1 MMDIRVSI
9 GQDSHRFAAD
19 GTEGKCMLGGA
30 VFEDAPPFIAN
41 SDGDVV
47 LHAVT
52 NAVSGIT
59 CRNILGDIADKMC
72 RGGITDSREY
82 LAVAMKDLARAG
94 FEVVNLSV
102 TIEGK
107 RPRILPKVDQL
118 RRSIGSVLG
127 VAPDR
132 VGITATTGEGLTAF
146 GRGEGVSVFCV
157 LTVKS
162 TERVVKHTLS
172 KVNLTLDV
180 VGLREDGYH
189 DIRTLFQPVSLS
201 DELTVC
207 RTDGDDLIF
216 ECSEPGLEADDN
228 IVCKAY
234 RLMKER
240 FPAIGGC
247 RAALVKNVPSGAG
260 LGGGSG
266 DAASMLE
273 ALNELYGLRLSDQ
286 ELMDMGAKLGADVP
300 ALILK
305 GASIG
310 EGIGERLTAV
320 KTGSVFHLVFIK
332 PKEAY
337 PTGKMYRELDRVLG
351 FEDQADG
358 TPDAPDGCETEDCGK
373 AGTAQY
379 GETEGCGKADNARRS
394 CETED
399 GGKAGTV
406 AGTED
411 DIVIDDLTGKAAA
424 GLEHNDL
431 DMVCEAA
438 FNVFELAVPDKEGLS
453 RRKAMLMEAGA
464 KAALLT
470 GSGSCVYGI
479 FENLEAAQ
487 AAMPEL
493 ERSLPEGDLIYLGHT
508 VNQWKEWS

>member
-19 GTEGKCMLGGA
+19 GTEGKCILGGA

-273 ALNELYGLRLSDQ
+273 ALNELYGLRLSDR

-310 EGIGERLTAV
+310 EGIGEKLTAV

-358 TPDAPDGCETEDCGK
+358 TPDAPDGCETGDCGK
-373 AGTAQY
+373 AGGAV
-379 GETEGCGKADNARRS
+379 GN
-394 CETED
+394 
-399 GGKAGTV
+399 
-406 AGTED
+406 ED

-487 AAMPEL
+487 AAMHEL
-493 ERSLPEGDLIYLGHT
+493 ERSLPEGDLIYLGYT

>member
-19 GTEGKCMLGGA
+19 GTEGKCILGGA

-82 LAVAMKDLARAG
+82 LAVAMNDLARAG

-273 ALNELYGLRLSDQ
+273 ALNELYGLRLSDR

-310 EGIGERLTAV
+310 EGIGEKLTAV

-351 FEDQADG
+351 FENQADG
-358 TPDAPDGCETEDCGK
+358 TPDAPDG
-373 AGTAQY
+373 
-379 GETEGCGKADNARRS
+379 S
-394 CETED
+394 ETED

-406 AGTED
+406 VGNED

-487 AAMPEL
+487 AAMHEL

>member
-19 GTEGKCMLGGA
+19 GTEGKCILGGA

-273 ALNELYGLRLSDQ
+273 ALNELYGLRLSDR

-310 EGIGERLTAV
+310 EGIGEKLTAV

-358 TPDAPDGCETEDCGK
+358 TPDAPDGCETED
-373 AGTAQY
+373 
-379 GETEGCGKADNARRS
+379 
-394 CETED
+394 

-406 AGTED
+406 VGNED

-487 AAMPEL
+487 AAMHEL

>member
-19 GTEGKCMLGGA
+19 GTEGKCILGGA

-82 LAVAMKDLARAG
+82 LAVAMNDLARAG

-273 ALNELYGLRLSDQ
+273 ALNELYGLRLSDR

-310 EGIGERLTAV
+310 EGIGEKLTAV

-358 TPDAPDGCETEDCGK
+358 TPDAPDG
-373 AGTAQY
+373 
-379 GETEGCGKADNARRS
+379 

-487 AAMPEL
+487 AAMHEL

>member
-19 GTEGKCMLGGA
+19 GTEGKCILGGA

-273 ALNELYGLRLSDQ
+273 ALNELYGLRLSDR

-310 EGIGERLTAV
+310 EGIGEKLTAV

-358 TPDAPDGCETEDCGK
+358 TPDAPDGCETED
-373 AGTAQY
+373 
-379 GETEGCGKADNARRS
+379 
-394 CETED
+394 
-399 GGKAGTV
+399 GGKAGGAV
-406 AGTED
+406 GNED

-487 AAMPEL
+487 AAMHEL
-493 ERSLPEGDLIYLGHT
+493 ERSLPEGDLIYLGYT

>member
-19 GTEGKCMLGGA
+19 GTEGKCILGGA

-273 ALNELYGLRLSDQ
+273 ALNELYGLRLSDR

-310 EGIGERLTAV
+310 EGIGEKLTAV

-358 TPDAPDGCETEDCGK
+358 TPNAPDG
-373 AGTAQY
+373 
-379 GETEGCGKADNARRS
+379 

-406 AGTED
+406 VGNED

-487 AAMPEL
+487 AAMHEL